1 MHERPRAVTSNV
13 PPSSGIPI
21 QTRLGRP
28 SNKEFDNGWGVLG
41 PRQLFYEARLRI
53 EIDPTS
59 GRVLAPLPICW
70 KEARTDVPS
79 GPGNADLSQEGL
91 ARIGGSNGDCT
102 DEKRLEWEL
111 VSASSAGQECPSR
124 RILDGASMGLENPI
138 EACFRWIFDGPSMTV
153 RRGSRLG
160 SSSLMIRCS

>member
-1 MHERPRAVTSNV
+1 MGLDGDGWAVRGGVTMYQHSLFRSALRQAGSGVVAAVHERPKAVTSDV

-21 QTRLGRP
+21 QTRLRRP

-59 GRVLAPLPICW
+59 GRVLTPLPICW
-70 KEARTDVPS
+70 KEARTDVPR

-111 VSASSAGQECPSR
+111 VSACIADPPILSSSAKTGT
-124 RILDGASMGLENPI
+124 AS
-138 EACFRWIFDGPSMTV
+138 
-153 RRGSRLG
+153 
-160 SSSLMIRCS
+160 